1 MRRPRQ
7 NNSKY
12 KKCPVYVSIC
22 SKQHLRFNSLKLR
35 NTETEVKKSV
45 HIVVFV
51 NEPLNSLDSISYFGL
66 NLNNS
71 YVYFYVFQFQRFW
84 HFTKCEERRI
94 PNIGKRLRWRVLR
107 K

>member
-1 MRRPRQ
+1 MCLYVVRTPKQ
-7 NNSKY
+7 N
-12 KKCPVYVSIC
+12 
-22 SKQHLRFNSLKLR
+22 LGLNSLKLR

-66 NLNNS
+66 NLNNF
-71 YVYFYVFQFQRFW
+71 YVYIYVFQFQRFW

-94 PNIGKRLRWRVLR
+94 PNIGKHLRWRVLR